1 MKLLLIFASFCVINF
16 NHLFAQQ
23 KTLRNDFVILK
34 EIRSLTEKD
43 EQNLSTYNFDQYRYL
58 NIRKKIQLIN
68 GPLIELLSLKELK
81 TLGISINSDTEQLIK
96 NKSEEF
102 KHETI
107 LQLNIGLGIREA
119 YQPK

>member
-34 EIRSLTEKD
+34 ETRSLTEKD

-58 NIRKKIQLIN
+58 NLRKKIQLVN

-81 TLGISINSDTEQLIK
+81 TLGISINSDTEQFIK

>member
-43 EQNLSTYNFDQYRYL
+43 EQNLSAYNFDEYRYL
-58 NIRKKIQLIN
+58 NLRKKIQLVN
-68 GPLIELLSLKELK
+68 GPLIELLSLNELK
-81 TLGISINSDTEQLIK
+81 AIGINVKPETERMIS
-96 NKSEEF
+96 NKSEDF

-107 LQLNIGLGIREA
+107 IQLTIGLGIYEA

>member
-43 EQNLSTYNFDQYRYL
+43 EQNLSNYNFDQYRYL
-58 NIRKKIQLIN
+58 NLRKKIQLVN

-81 TLGISINSDTEQLIK
+81 KLGVSVTSETEQIIK